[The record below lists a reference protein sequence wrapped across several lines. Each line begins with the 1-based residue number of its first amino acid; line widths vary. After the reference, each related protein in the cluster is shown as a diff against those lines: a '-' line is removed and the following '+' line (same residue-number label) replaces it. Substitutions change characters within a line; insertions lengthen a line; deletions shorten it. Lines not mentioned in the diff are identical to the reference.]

1 MGGFIEVEQADGGS
15 NRGYLAETA
24 ERGAPGVVV
33 IQEWWGLQDQI
44 TGICDRLAAAGY
56 HALAPD
62 LYGGEVAPYHDTVA
76 AEAAMNALDVMAA
89 TEGAVAGAARRLA
102 ANGAKVGLTGFCLG
116 GLLAVLGA
124 IRVPGLAAAVC
135 FYGLPSPEMG
145 APGDIEIPFQAH
157 FANHDDWCTP
167 AAVDAFEAGLGADTE
182 LHRYDAKHGFM
193 NEQQPSIHDAA
204 AARLAWQRMLD
215 FWRRHLSQPGGGEP

>member
-1 MGGFIEVEQADGGS
+1 MGGFIEVELADGGS

-24 ERGAPGVVV
+24 ERGAPSVVV

-62 LYGGEVAPYHDTVA
+62 LYGGEVAPYHDSAA

-102 ANGAKVGLTGFCLG
+102 ANGAKVGPK
-116 GLLAVLGA
+116 
-124 IRVPGLAAAVC
+124 R
-135 FYGLPSPEMG
+135 
-145 APGDIEIPFQAH
+145 
-157 FANHDDWCTP
+157 
-167 AAVDAFEAGLGADTE
+167 
-182 LHRYDAKHGFM
+182 
-193 NEQQPSIHDAA
+193 
-204 AARLAWQRMLD
+204 AARLHQAIQEVLTD
-215 FWRRHLSQPGGGEP
+215 AIAQGGSTISNYVNSEGSQGYFQLSTYVYGKTGEPCKVCETPIRRTIVASRSTHFCPRCQRR